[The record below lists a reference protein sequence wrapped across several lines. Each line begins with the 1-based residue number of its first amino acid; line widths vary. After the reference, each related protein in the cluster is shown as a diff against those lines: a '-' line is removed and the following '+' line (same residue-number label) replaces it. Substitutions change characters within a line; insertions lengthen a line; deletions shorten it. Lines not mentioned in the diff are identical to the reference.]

1 MWLMQ
6 ISWFRN
12 DYNISKQKKMEAS
25 QIQKVK
31 QDYQSDRY
39 KAISYWILY
48 FYGSNNHKS
57 IEKFFT
63 LGDPMMRRKL

>member
-1 MWLMQ
+1 MQ

-31 QDYQSDRY
+31 QGYQSDRN
-39 KAISYWILY
+39 KAIATE
-48 FYGSNNHKS
+48 FYIF
-57 IEKFFT
+57 IEVIITKVLRNF
-63 LGDPMMRRKL
+63 LH

>member
-1 MWLMQ
+1 
-6 ISWFRN
+6 
-12 DYNISKQKKMEAS
+12 MEAS

-48 FYGSNNHKS
+48 FYWSNNHKS